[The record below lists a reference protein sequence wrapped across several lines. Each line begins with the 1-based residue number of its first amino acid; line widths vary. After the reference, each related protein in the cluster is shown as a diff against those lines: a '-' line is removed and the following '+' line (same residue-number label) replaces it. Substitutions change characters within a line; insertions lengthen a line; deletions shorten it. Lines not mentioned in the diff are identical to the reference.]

1 MKHGV
6 QPNAASMEDQKLRQK
21 TFKVCK
27 TINKKYSINR
37 NAEEEACAR
46 ELLELGQDNSENLSI
61 VVQDSLVVKN
71 NNLSMISAA
80 KTHSKGNHSEPS
92 KQVYITRNSQ
102 KRDQFGSQIDQNQ
115 ITKRV
120 VMQVPHNNAK
130 QQIPQKKFLIQIPN
144 LDGTVDEDDD
154 VEETRANTT
163 NHQASK
169 QNEAKIS
176 ISPTTS
182 IPSNNTGQNL
192 SYLET
197 SPTFKFSN
205 SESSLKLQSEN
216 ASVNSGDM
224 VISARIRNI
233 NDNCE
238 AKMESGS
245 DTKGNIGEN
254 CIVNFKKSLIKKAT
268 ANPGLPE
275 SIIIKPSNSES
286 AETGISSNTECLN
299 VVSNSNSD
307 CSLTNCVSNANL
319 IKENRLAINTSSS
332 VSSIL
337 EEKHSKNSSIPPFD
351 TPKPIVPIA
360 TSKPRALSSFS
371 IESLVSKDII
381 RPNSSG
387 VRYSSRDLGGNPI
400 IETNNISHQPVNLST
415 KNLSPPKE
423 EVNLQK
429 NDKISPKNLLLAKVA
444 SERENDHTSSI
455 QTQIENSKCVLK
467 SEPRGA
473 NDQGNDNRLNDGFK
487 GIFGC
492 KLDSRPA
499 SSSFTF
505 LPNFNRFE
513 TEEKKDKCSVIEGK
527 EPHISFSRKISDLT
541 SSKCKSDNL
550 EATNLPVD
558 KSNEKIC
565 LSGELDSESSNK
577 QAKKETFEPTV
588 DNEKD
593 RDKFSPN
600 LKLNST
606 SILPTKDG
614 RVKES
619 KMVGNPLTM
628 PKEDIKSLEAN
639 KLHLDVTENTQ
650 APDPKYI
657 CTREETSTSQ
667 HTLLSSTKPT
677 KEEIQTNCD
686 DETSDDR
693 SEDIK
698 AQKST
703 NEDSSMIVK
712 SANEFS
718 SNEEEPKGIS
728 GMVST
733 SELSEKVGLDKEFLK
748 TYPFSKST
756 NEDSSMCVKSVNEL
770 RSNEEEP
777 KGISGKVSTSEL
789 SENVDLGKECLKTEI
804 KDNESNDGVGV
815 KEAKGDKF
823 DQSNNS
829 ISVPCPFEAKAVP
842 CIELQSKE
850 EKGSNDE
857 LRNISPMASENSSR
871 RPKELEEHFTIEKDS
886 CTGNSIVKSSTT
898 PEAISE
904 DKTSTNA
911 NTIGMP
917 RCDSSLE
924 NTDDEIDIKQ
934 NAELSSLHA
943 NKISNESTC
952 SVFERVSKI
961 DEHLPVDTIE
971 DQSQTVLDNALVL
984 AESEDIKYSPKCTTE
999 GSDNLTKDPANSEP
1013 ENTNMII
1020 VQEMKKS
1027 EMCDEIISQTGSQS
1041 DKATPKEDDSPQQP
1055 ILGRHIDEETKRKD
1069 ENREDSKEQLNPQNI
1084 LVSSDHL
1091 VTSLEDSSEPMKRI
1105 VLNSSESSSEVLPPE
1120 QETFRSVNS
1129 DADKSEN
1136 YITRYEPNERVE
1148 NSSSDNEK
1156 FKATEETKSPNSSKH
1171 LDVIEANDSK
1181 LNDVDGELSK
1191 GDLSTR
1197 KILCEGASTE
1207 NVENLAEKSSTE
1219 STTCDTTS
1227 TSSSFTI
1234 SLSRSTVTETNVPLT
1249 SSDGIGSEKSEMQPN
1264 NPDAGKDE
1272 NSIKSELVS
1281 ANSASTSD
1289 ISMDAENSNDMFIK
1303 ESESDEAHSDATS
1316 NVIEADEKNVAREYE
1331 CESLSTIL
1339 PSSHRDIYIP
1349 IQEKSDKQ
1357 DLQTKGPRSP
1367 ILPNLDSNENNNN
1380 VLLDSSESSS
1390 PTNSSLLSSSL
1401 TISSSSSSN
1410 TKISSCIVS
1419 QSLQIHN
1426 EVMDE
1431 KVEKNTTSKV
1441 IGTIGELSPNNVPS
1455 TENQSS
1461 LAPKVRLNYNEKCT
1475 NQ

>member
-6 QPNAASMEDQKLRQK
+6 QPNAASMEAQKLRQK

-27 TINKKYSINR
+27 TINKKYSVNR

-46 ELLELGQDNSENLSI
+46 ELLELGHDNSENLSI

-80 KTHSKGNHSEPS
+80 KTLSKGNHSGPS
-92 KQVYITRNSQ
+92 KQIYITRNSQ

-130 QQIPQKKFLIQIPN
+130 QQTTQKKFLIQIPN

-176 ISPTTS
+176 MSPTSS
-182 IPSNNTGQNL
+182 ISSNNTGQNL
-192 SYLET
+192 SFLNT
-197 SPTFKFSN
+197 SPTFNFSN

-216 ASVNSGDM
+216 ASVNSGEM

-238 AKMESGS
+238 AKIKSDS

-254 CIVNFKKSLIKKAT
+254 CVVNFKKSLIKKAT
-268 ANPGLPE
+268 ANPSLPE

-286 AETGISSNTECLN
+286 AGTGILSNTECLN
-299 VVSNSNSD
+299 VVSNSNSE

-319 IKENRLAINTSSS
+319 IKENRLATTTSSS
-332 VSSIL
+332 EASIL
-337 EEKHSKNSSIPPFD
+337 EKKHSNDSSIPPFD
-351 TPKPIVPIA
+351 TSKPIVPIA

-423 EVNLQK
+423 ELNLQK
-429 NDKISPKNLLLAKVA
+429 NDQMSPKHLLLTKVA
-444 SERENDHTSSI
+444 SERRIDHSSSI
-455 QTQIENSKCVLK
+455 QTQIDDSKCVLK
-467 SEPRGA
+467 SESGGA
-473 NDQGNDNRLNDGFK
+473 NDQGNGNRINDGFK

-499 SSSFTF
+499 SSSFSF

-513 TEEKKDKCSVIEGK
+513 TEEKKDKCPGIEEK
-527 EPHISFSRKISDLT
+527 EPYISFSHRISDST

-550 EATNLPVD
+550 EATNQPVD
-558 KSNEKIC
+558 RNNEKIC
-565 LSGELDSESSNK
+565 VPGPLDSESSNK
-577 QAKKETFEPTV
+577 LTNKETLELTF
-588 DNEKD
+588 DNKKD
-593 RDKFSPN
+593 GDKFSPN
-600 LKLNST
+600 LKLDSS
-606 SILPTKDG
+606 SILPTEEG
-614 RVKES
+614 RLKES
-619 KMVGNPLTM
+619 QIVGNPLTI
-628 PKEDIKSLEAN
+628 PKEDIKSLEVN
-639 KLHLDVTENTQ
+639 QLHLDVTENTQ
-650 APDPKYI
+650 SPDPKSI
-657 CTREETSTSQ
+657 STREETSISQ

-686 DETSDDR
+686 DEISDDR

-698 AQKST
+698 APKST
-703 NEDSSMIVK
+703 IEDSSM
-712 SANEFS
+712 F
-718 SNEEEPKGIS
+718 
-728 GMVST
+728 
-733 SELSEKVGLDKEFLK
+733 
-748 TYPFSKST
+748 
-756 NEDSSMCVKSVNEL
+756 VKSVDEL

-777 KGISGKVSTSEL
+777 KGTSGMASKSEL
-789 SENVDLGKECLKTEI
+789 TENVGLGKERLKTEI
-804 KDNESNDGVGV
+804 IDIESNDGVVV
-815 KEAKGDKF
+815 KAAMGDNF
-823 DQSNNS
+823 YQSNNS
-829 ISVPCPFEAKAVP
+829 ISVPYPFEAQAGQNIP
-842 CIELQSKE
+842 CDEMHSKE

-857 LRNISPMASENSSR
+857 LRNTSPMVLENSAR
-871 RPKELEEHFTIEKDS
+871 RPKELKENVTHVPIEKDL
-886 CTGNSIVKSSTT
+886 CTENSMVKSITI

-904 DKTSTNA
+904 DKTSTNSNA
-911 NTIGMP
+911 IGMP
-917 RCDSSLE
+917 KCDSSLE
-924 NTDDEIDIKQ
+924 NTNNEVECMQ
-934 NAELSSLHA
+934 NAEVSSLQA
-943 NKISNESTC
+943 NKISNESTS

-961 DEHLPVDTIE
+961 DEHLALDTIK
-971 DQSQTVLDNALVL
+971 DQSQTILGNDLVL
-984 AESEDIKYSPKCTTE
+984 AESEDIKYSPKRTTE
-999 GSDNLTKDPANSEP
+999 GSDNLTKDPANSKP
-1013 ENTNMII
+1013 ENTNII
-1020 VQEMKKS
+1020 SVQEMKKS
-1027 EMCDEIISQTGSQS
+1027 EMCDELISQTGSQS
-1041 DKATPKEDDSPQQP
+1041 DKATPKEDASPQQT
-1055 ILGRHIDEETKRKD
+1055 ILERHIDGETKRKD
-1069 ENREDSKEQLNPQNI
+1069 ENCEDSKEQFNPQTI

-1091 VTSLEDSSEPMKRI
+1091 VTSLEDSSGPMKRI

-1120 QETFRSVNS
+1120 EETSRSVNS
-1129 DADKSEN
+1129 DADESEN
-1136 YITRYEPNERVE
+1136 NITHYEPDERLE
-1148 NSSSDNEK
+1148 HSSSDNEK
-1156 FKATEETKSPNSSKH
+1156 FKATEETRSPNSSKH
-1171 LDVIEANDSK
+1171 LDVMDANDSK
-1181 LNDVDGELSK
+1181 INDVEGELLQ
-1191 GDLSTR
+1191 GDLTTR

-1227 TSSSFTI
+1227 TSSSFII

-1289 ISMDAENSNDMFIK
+1289 ISMDAENGNDMFIK
-1303 ESESDEAHSDATS
+1303 ESEGEEAHSDATS
-1316 NVIEADEKNVAREYE
+1316 NVIEADEKNVARERE
-1331 CESLSTIL
+1331 CESLSTVL

-1357 DLQTKGPRSP
+1357 DPPTKGPRSP

-1431 KVEKNTTSKV
+1431 KVEKNSTSKDIV
-1441 IGTIGELSPNNVPS
+1441 TIGKPSPDNLPS

-1461 LAPKVRLNYNEKCT
+1461 PAPKVRLSCNEKCT

>member
-27 TINKKYSINR
+27 TTNNKYSINR

-80 KTHSKGNHSEPS
+80 KTHSKGNHSGPS
-92 KQVYITRNSQ
+92 KKIYITRNSQ

-130 QQIPQKKFLIQIPN
+130 QQIAQKKFLIQIPN

-176 ISPTTS
+176 MSPTTS

-192 SYLET
+192 SYLDT

-216 ASVNSGDM
+216 AIVNSGEM

-238 AKMESGS
+238 GKIESDS

-254 CIVNFKKSLIKKAT
+254 CVVNFKKSLIKKAT

-286 AETGISSNTECLN
+286 AGTGISSNTECFN
-299 VVSNSNSD
+299 AVGNSNSE

-319 IKENRLAINTSSS
+319 IKENRLTINTSSS

-415 KNLSPPKE
+415 KNLSPLKE

-429 NDKISPKNLLLAKVA
+429 SDQMSPKHLLLTKVA
-444 SERENDHTSSI
+444 SERGIDHTSSI
-455 QTQIENSKCVLK
+455 QTQIDNSKCVLK
-467 SEPRGA
+467 SESGGA
-473 NDQGNDNRLNDGFK
+473 NDQGNGNRLNDGFK

-527 EPHISFSRKISDLT
+527 EPYISFSRKISDST

-550 EATNLPVD
+550 EATNHPAD
-558 KSNEKIC
+558 KSNETIC
-565 LSGELDSESSNK
+565 VPGQIDSDSSNK
-577 QAKKETFEPTV
+577 QTNKETFELTA

-593 RDKFSPN
+593 GDKFSPN

-606 SILPTKDG
+606 SILPTEER

-619 KMVGNPLTM
+619 QIVGNPLTM

-650 APDPKYI
+650 SPDPKSI

-677 KEEIQTNCD
+677 KEETKTNCD
-686 DETSDDR
+686 DETSDVR

-698 AQKST
+698 APKST
-703 NEDSSMIVK
+703 NEDSSM
-712 SANEFS
+712 
-718 SNEEEPKGIS
+718 
-728 GMVST
+728 
-733 SELSEKVGLDKEFLK
+733 L
-748 TYPFSKST
+748 
-756 NEDSSMCVKSVNEL
+756 VKSVVEL

-777 KGISGKVSTSEL
+777 KSISGIVSTSEL
-789 SENVDLGKECLKTEI
+789 SENVGLGKECLKTEI
-804 KDNESNDGVGV
+804 KDVECDDGVGV
-815 KEAKGDKF
+815 KAAKSDKF
-823 DQSNNS
+823 NQSNNS
-829 ISVPCPFEAKAVP
+829 TSVPYPFEAKTGQNVP
-842 CIELQSKE
+842 CNELQSKE

-857 LRNISPMASENSSR
+857 PRNISITVSENSACRS
-871 RPKELEEHFTIEKDS
+871 KELEEIVTHIPIEKDS
-886 CTGNSIVKSSTT
+886 CTENSIVKSITIH
-898 PEAISE
+898 EAISE
-904 DKTSTNA
+904 GKTSTNL
-911 NTIGMP
+911 NTIEMP

-924 NTDDEIDIKQ
+924 NTDNKTDCMQ
-934 NAELSSLHA
+934 NAKLSSLQA
-943 NKISNESTC
+943 NKISNELTS

-961 DEHLPVDTIE
+961 DQHLPVDTIKY
-971 DQSQTVLDNALVL
+971 QTQTISDNALVL
-984 AESEDIKYSPKCTTE
+984 AESEDIKYSLKCTTE
-999 GSDNLTKDPANSEP
+999 GSDNLKKDPANSEP
-1013 ENTNMII
+1013 ENTNII
-1020 VQEMKKS
+1020 SKHEMKKS

-1041 DKATPKEDDSPQQP
+1041 DKATPKEDASPQQL
-1055 ILGRHIDEETKRKD
+1055 ILERHVDEETKRKD
-1069 ENREDSKEQLNPQNI
+1069 ENCEDSKEQSNPQPI

-1091 VTSLEDSSEPMKRI
+1091 VTSLEDSSGPMKRI
-1105 VLNSSESSSEVLPPE
+1105 GLNSSESSSEVLPPE
-1120 QETFRSVNS
+1120 KDTFRRVNS
-1129 DADKSEN
+1129 DADKLEN
-1136 YITRYEPNERVE
+1136 DITRYEPNERLE
-1148 NSSSDNEK
+1148 QPSSDNEK
-1156 FKATEETKSPNSSKH
+1156 SKATEETKSLNSSKH
-1171 LDVIEANDSK
+1171 LDVIDANDSK
-1181 LNDVDGELSK
+1181 IDDVDGELLK
-1191 GDLSTR
+1191 GDLTTR

-1227 TSSSFTI
+1227 TSSSFTT

-1289 ISMDAENSNDMFIK
+1289 ISMDAEDSNDMFIK

-1316 NVIEADEKNVAREYE
+1316 NVIEADEKNVAREHD

-1339 PSSHRDIYIP
+1339 PSSHQDIYIP

-1380 VLLDSSESSS
+1380 VLLDSSEASS
-1390 PTNSSLLSSSL
+1390 PTNSSLLLSSSL
-1401 TISSSSSSN
+1401 TTSSSSSSN
-1410 TKISSCIVS
+1410 TKLSSCIVS

-1426 EVMDE
+1426 EIMCE
-1431 KVEKNTTSKV
+1431 KVEKNSTSKDT
-1441 IGTIGELSPNNVPS
+1441 GTIGELSPNNLPS

-1461 LAPKVRLNYNEKCT
+1461 LAPKVRLSSYEKGT